1 MMESIKLTKEHKS
14 KLLEM
19 CTKLFPKNKLDSL
32 QFGTLKFLINYYE
45 KKDPNNSKITFGGW
59 DKIIE
64 IHWFEF
70 CMTWLS
76 HKIIFN
82 PNNKLSACNHNH
94 AGLLESTMSIF
105 YGEKH
110 GIHPIDYLYE
120 EFKKL
125 K

>member
-1 MMESIKLTKEHKS
+1 MKSIQLTEEHKS

-19 CTKLFPKNKLDSL
+19 CKILFPEYFFDEEGEDYYIDENNIIN
-32 QFGTLKFLINYYE
+32 FLIPIKENE
-45 KKDPNNSKITFGGW
+45 FKGG
-59 DKIIE
+59 E

-110 GIHPIDYLYE
+110 GIHPVDYLYE
-120 EFKKL
+120 EFLKL